1 MRPKQGIGAGI
12 VMAVVAFT
20 PTHAGGQDELI
31 NQARRLD
38 LAGKQ
43 DAAIAIYEQ
52 ALEKTP
58 NSFDAHYG
66 IARALDLAGR
76 YEEARQH
83 FSRAIELSPEE
94 TKDQA
99 LRMMGVSYAFVGD
112 ADAAAKY
119 FQQVFDRR
127 VASANFAGAAEV
139 ANELGRVFLEL
150 RDPESAFTWYHTAY
164 DTAARQ
170 TDRPPAD
177 VDLAAFRWAHA
188 QARIAAREGNGVEA
202 RRQEGSAKSLLDK
215 GSNPDQ
221 QIQYAYLLGYDAFYL
236 KEYPLAIQA
245 LQKADQEDPFILILL
260 AQALEQTGQNQRA
273 REYYQKAFAST
284 SHAVNNAFA
293 RPLARRKLAAAA
305 PF

>member
-1 MRPKQGIGAGI
+1 MRRQQGIGAAI
-12 VMAVVAFT
+12 VMGLVALA
-20 PTHAGGQDELI
+20 PARAGGQDDLI

-52 ALEKTP
+52 ALQKTP

-66 IARALDLAGR
+66 VARALDLAGR
-76 YEEARQH
+76 YEEAREH
-83 FSRAIELSPEE
+83 FSKAIELSPEE

-112 ADAAAKY
+112 ADAAAEY

-127 VASANFAGAAEV
+127 IASANFAGAAEV

-150 RDPESAFTWYHTAY
+150 RDPESAFTWYHMAY

-170 TDRPPAD
+170 ADRPPAD
-177 VDLAAFRWAHA
+177 VDLAALRWAHA

-202 RRQEGSAKSLLDK
+202 RRQEAAVKALLDK
-215 GSNPDQ
+215 GTNPDQ
-221 QIQYAYLLGYDAFYL
+221 QIQYEYLLGYDAFYL
-236 KEYPLAIQA
+236 KEYARAIQA

-260 AQALEQTGQNQRA
+260 AQASEQTGQSQKA

-293 RPLARRKLAAAA
+293 RPLARRKLASA
-305 PF
+305 PR

>member
-1 MRPKQGIGAGI
+1 MRRQQGISAAI
-12 VMAVVAFT
+12 VMGLVTLAPAR
-20 PTHAGGQDELI
+20 AGGQDDLI

-52 ALEKTP
+52 ALQKAP

-83 FSRAIELSPEE
+83 FSKAIDLSPEE

-112 ADAAAKY
+112 ADAAAEY

-127 VASANFAGAAEV
+127 IASSNFAGAAEV

-150 RDPESAFTWYHTAY
+150 RDPESALTWYHTAY
-164 DTAARQ
+164 DAAARQ
-170 TDRPPAD
+170 ADRPPAD
-177 VDLAAFRWAHA
+177 VDLAALRWAHA

-202 RRQEGSAKSLLDK
+202 RRQETAVKALLDK
-215 GSNPDQ
+215 GTNPDQ
-221 QIQYAYLLGYDAFYL
+221 QIQYEYLLGYNAFYL
-236 KEYPLAIQA
+236 KDYPRAIQA

-260 AQALEQTGQNQRA
+260 AQASEQTGQSQRA
-273 REYYQKAFAST
+273 REYYQKAFASA

-293 RPLARRKLAAAA
+293 RPLARRKLATAR
-305 PF
+305 